1 MGPPPWEMLIHS
13 LNGHPGEMRD
23 PAQPR
28 SGPMGQADKVHGRVK
43 PLDNLAMGTLSV
55 QSREENSHLR
65 QLCRGSWRMQVSG
78 YKPPERPVEILL
90 GGGH

>member
-13 LNGHPGEMRD
+13 LNEHPEEMRD

-28 SGPMGQADKVHGRVK
+28 SELTGKADKVHGCVK
-43 PLDNLAMGTLSV
+43 PLDSQAMGTLSV

-65 QLCRGSWRMQVSG
+65 
-78 YKPPERPVEILL
+78 LL
-90 GGGH
+90 AI